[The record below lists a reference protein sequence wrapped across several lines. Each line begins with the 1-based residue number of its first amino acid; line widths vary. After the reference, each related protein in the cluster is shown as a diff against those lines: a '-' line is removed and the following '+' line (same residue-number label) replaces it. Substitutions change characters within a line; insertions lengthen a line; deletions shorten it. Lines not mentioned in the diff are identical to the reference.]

1 MLIVCSVSMSK
12 MGVLNNVLKR
22 RISFLTVKFFL
33 TLHLKVVSANFFI
46 MKTCLTIWLGNVQW
60 KGVPHHE
67 LSTFSF
73 QTACFKEERDVLV
86 YGDKQWITTLHYAF
100 QDDDY
105 LVRNDILF
113 FSLSRGYMY
122 AIAVLFFF
130 FVNFASYS
138 SLFALLWNLTF
149 YSKEIT

>member
-1 MLIVCSVSMSK
+1 M
-12 MGVLNNVLKR
+12 
-22 RISFLTVKFFL
+22 
-33 TLHLKVVSANFFI
+33 
-46 MKTCLTIWLGNVQW
+46 
-60 KGVPHHE
+60 
-67 LSTFSF
+67 
-73 QTACFKEERDVLV
+73 
-86 YGDKQWITTLHYAF
+86 YGDKKWITTLHYAF

-105 LVRNDILF
+105 LVRNGILF

-149 YSKEIT
+149 YSTEIT